1 MYNIEI
7 KNMLENIPDINLFSF
22 NLEKQ
27 NKFFVFF
34 FLSIFFFYTL
44 KIVLRQCQLFYEIIR
59 KLIIPV
65 DNLTY

>member
-34 FLSIFFFYTL
+34 FLSIFFFIPW
-44 KIVLRQCQLFYEIIR
+44 KLFY
-59 KLIIPV
+59 
-65 DNLTY
+65 DNVNCFTK